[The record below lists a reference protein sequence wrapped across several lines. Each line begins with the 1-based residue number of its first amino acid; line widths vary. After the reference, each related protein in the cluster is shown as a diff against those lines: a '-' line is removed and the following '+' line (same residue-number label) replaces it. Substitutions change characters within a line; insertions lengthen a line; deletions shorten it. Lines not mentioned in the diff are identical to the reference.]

1 MSTTNPSLKQELAQ
15 YNDDLDRCLRG
26 RYGMTLKAFKAI
38 KATTQLV
45 GAGAGIY
52 AMSKGAPPLAT
63 FAMMTV
69 IISGPEA
76 LEFLINNGD
85 P

>member
-1 MSTTNPSLKQELAQ
+1 
-15 YNDDLDRCLRG
+15 
-26 RYGMTLKAFKAI
+26 MTLKTFKTI
-38 KATTQLV
+38 KALTQLV

-52 AMSKGAPPLAT
+52 AMSLDAPPLAA
-63 FAMMTV
+63 FALIAI

-76 LEFLINNGD
+76 LEYLEYLINDD